1 MGHDLYTI
9 SETAERLRVS
19 RSTIYRLIASGDLLV
34 IRLGT
39 APRIPAKV
47 VDQFIDRRLRAARI
61 GDQ

>member
-47 VDQFIDRRLRAARI
+47 VERFIDCRLRAARI
-61 GDQ
+61 GNQ